1 MTKENSFKIM
11 KVLGVVIMLISFPI
25 IPKAYPWYYQII
37 LFNIGLILLLVT
49 IWSKIKEELGIS
61 K

>member
-11 KVLGVVIMLISFPI
+11 KVLGIVIMLIAFPI
-25 IPKAYPWYYQII
+25 IPEVYPWYYQII
-37 LFNIGLILLLVT
+37 LFNIGLILILVT
-49 IWSKIKEELGIS
+49 KWNKIKEELGIS